1 MQGINDQIQA
11 AGATLIA
18 LTPQLPEHSLTMV
31 ERHKLGFDLLSDPGN
46 RYAAELGIRF
56 ELPEYLKTVYQR
68 LGLDLEKHSGVDDW
82 SLPMPGRLLADS
94 TGTVRATAFD
104 PDYTRRPE
112 PEEVLADLAN
122 L

>member
-11 AGATLIA
+11 AGASLVA

-31 ERHKLGFDLLSDPGN
+31 ERHKLGFELLSDPGN

-56 ELPEYLKTVYQR
+56 TLPDYLETVYR
-68 LGLDLEKHSGVDDW
+68 GLGLDLAKHSGEDDW
-82 SLPMPGRLLADS
+82 TLPMPGRLVADS
-94 TGTVRATAFD
+94 TGTVRSATFD
-104 PDYTRRPE
+104 PDYTHRPE
-112 PEEVLADLAN
+112 PDEVLKDLAN